1 MSGIEVLSRTQ
12 RIIVL
17 PNTSVSIVKEGP
29 PGPPGLQ
36 GLIGPIGPAG
46 LDGASVVDMYVEDDP
61 HESNDN
67 GVLFLAVRRD
77 SDVSGVDDGD
87 YSVLQTDNYGKLK
100 VAGPLTDDELRSAP
114 VPVILDVTSLAALEN
129 VTVTVSNIAGT
140 EFAED
145 SAHVSGAAGG
155 LSLAVRQD
163 SDASSVSADGDYAAL
178 LVDSLGRLKIKH
190 IKDAQVV
197 SGTVIIA
204 NGASV
209 TSTGGDA
216 NNGIIDLTKKA
227 LVGIQFPSAWT
238 TANITFLAST
248 DGGTTFNDLY
258 DDLGT
263 ERSVGA
269 IASRTITLDP
279 TKFMGCTHLKIR
291 SGTSAT
297 PVNQGASR
305 TISYTTLAL

>member
-29 PGPPGLQ
+29 PGPPGDQ
-36 GLIGPIGPAG
+36 GLTGPIGPPG
-46 LDGASVVDMYVEDDP
+46 LDGANVVDMYVENTL
-61 HESNDN
+61 HESDDQ
-67 GVLFLAVRRD
+67 GVLFLAVRQD
-77 SDVSGVDDGD
+77 ANVSGVDDGD
-87 YSVLQTDNYGKLK
+87 YSVLQTDVYGKLK
-100 VAGPLTDDELRSAP
+100 VANGA
-114 VPVILDVTSLAALEN
+114 
-129 VTVTVSNIAGT
+129 
-140 EFAED
+140 EFSED
-145 SAHVSGAAGG
+145 SVHASGNTGV
-155 LSLAVRQD
+155 LILAVRQD
-163 SDASSVSADGDYAAL
+163 SDSSSVSADGDYAGL

-197 SGTVIIA
+197 SGSLIIA

-209 TSTGGDA
+209 TATGGDA
-216 NNGIIDLTKKA
+216 NTGIIDLTKKS
-227 LVGIQFPSAWT
+227 LVGIQIPSGWT
-238 TANITFLAST
+238 TANITFLGST
-248 DGGTTFNDLY
+248 DGGATFNDLY
-258 DDLGT
+258 DDAGT

-269 IASRTITLDP
+269 TASRTITLDP

-291 SGTSAT
+291 SGTSGT